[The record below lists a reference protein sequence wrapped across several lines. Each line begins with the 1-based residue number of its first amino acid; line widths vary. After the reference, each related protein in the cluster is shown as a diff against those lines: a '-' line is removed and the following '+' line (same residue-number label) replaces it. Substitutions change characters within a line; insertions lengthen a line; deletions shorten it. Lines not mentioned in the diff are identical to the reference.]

1 MAASRSRAQ
10 GASSSSSPCGYH
22 VFLSFR
28 GEDTRKRFADYLYK
42 ALVNAGFRT
51 FRDEDHAERG
61 EPIGSELKKAI
72 QRSRSSVIVFSK
84 DYASSTWCLDELVM
98 ILNRRR
104 ISSHFVLPVFY
115 DVDPTHVRKQT
126 GSFAE
131 AFDGYH
137 KRIEEEKDEKKK
149 KEWMKKVKE
158 WTEALQKVAELG
170 GKVLINEADGALKQ
184 SEDLLSI

>member
-1 MAASRSRAQ
+1 MAASRAQ

-28 GEDTRKRFADYLYK
+28 GEDTRKRFTDHLYK

-72 QRSRSSVIVFSK
+72 QGSRSSVIVFSK
-84 DYASSTWCLDELVM
+84 GYSSSRWCLDELVI

-104 ISSHFVLPVFY
+104 ISSRYFVLPVFY

-131 AFDGYH
+131 AFLRYD
-137 KRIEEEKDEKKK
+137 KIIEEEKDEKKEE
-149 KEWMKKVKE
+149 EWRKKVKI
-158 WTEALQKVAELG
+158 WREALQEVADLIGDVLSNKV
-170 GKVLINEADGALKQ
+170 DG
-184 SEDLLSI
+184 